1 MRSRLRTFP
10 IKVVHGKNVVRVKPR
25 RYSYYTGDHCLNSL
39 FRLLRWGEHPIVAAK
54 GFDL

>member
-1 MRSRLRTFP
+1 
-10 IKVVHGKNVVRVKPR
+10 VVRVKPR